1 MAARSVVRCAN
12 LLRTASRSVRK
23 TTIEGLCVGGLKT
36 HKFHGSQSRSLTIC
50 NLERN
55 SFKTYSTATVASA
68 MQFSSTNSLNLLGNI
83 DVRSLS
89 GTSSSS
95 LTESCGEEDDE
106 QNCPSSSDIIKDVQ
120 DEMIKGENSGQIFAV
135 VHIGGRQFKIT
146 VNDTIVIHRIDADTG
161 DRIRIEK
168 VLMIGGENFSVIGT
182 PLLARDLAKIEA
194 TVVEK
199 TKSPKVI
206 VFKKKRRKGYK
217 RTQGHRQDIT
227 VLRINSI
234 HVQPSLLARPA

>member
-1 MAARSVVRCAN
+1 MRCAN
-12 LLRTASRSVRK
+12 FIVRTAVTRNVRK
-23 TTIEGLCVGGLKT
+23 TTIDGFYVSGVK
-36 HKFHGSQSRSLTIC
+36 SQTFQGIHSSSLVNC
-50 NLERN
+50 NLAKN
-55 SFKTYSTATVASA
+55 SFKTYTTAAVAVT
-68 MQFSSTNSLNLLGNI
+68 QLSSTNPLSLLGNVDI
-83 DVRSLS
+83 RSVS
-89 GTSSSS
+89 GASSSS
-95 LTESCGEEDDE
+95 LTEAGGDEDDE
-106 QNCPSSSDIIKDVQ
+106 QNCSPSLGVIKDVQ
-120 DEMIKGENSGQIFAV
+120 DEMLKSENSGQIFAV

-146 VNDTIVIHRIDADTG
+146 INDTIVINRIDADTG

-182 PLLARDLAKIEA
+182 PLVARDLARIEA

-199 TKSPKVI
+199 NKSPKVI

-234 HVQPSLLARPA
+234 HVQPSLLSCPQ